1 MLRKHLAAFTTPQY
15 AWLQATAKKLGVAVT
30 ELLRRIV
37 DEKRGAK

>member
-1 MLRKHLAAFTTPQY
+1 MLQKHLAAFTPQQY
-15 AWLQATAKKLGVAVT
+15 SWLKRAAKKLGIAVT

>member
-1 MLRKHLAAFTTPQY
+1 MLQKHLATFTEPQY
-15 AWLQATAKKLGVAVT
+15 RWLQSTARKLGVAVT